1 MLPTGL
7 EETTFSTFD
16 PSDLVKVA
24 PRRFTRNRRKRAERM
39 RKIAVETR
47 ARRYT
52 SKPRARVESAF
63 SLRYKSAERT
73 GTTYLMAC
81 VCQCKKQ
88 AEKEGESRKKR
99 CTRTLHCTAVAE
111 ARQEFR

>member
-1 MLPTGL
+1 MLPTVL

-16 PSDLVKVA
+16 PSDFVKVA
-24 PRRFTRNRRKRAERM
+24 ARRFTRNRRKRAERM

-81 VCQCKKQ
+81 VCECKK
-88 AEKEGESRKKR
+88 EGRHRKRERERVGKKMH
-99 CTRTLHCTAVAE
+99 LHC
-111 ARQEFR
+111 